1 VPISGLEVSTGGI
14 VLGCDE
20 IGRTPIDATDPT
32 GASVADVFPRSVD
45 DTLLSEFDSGG
56 RVELT
61 TCGSTPLLAIS
72 SLGGTVRR
80 ASFDGGTGRLVV
92 DLPPDGDV
100 RRIVDTVSREHDA
113 EFVSKAERKRSVT
126 TAREFRDELDDRLT
140 QRQRTVLQTAYFADY
155 FESPRGSTAE
165 EVATSLDITGST
177 LLHHLRAGQR
187 KLLDAYLDG
196 RRKASE
202 RD

>member
-1 VPISGLEVSTGGI
+1 
-14 VLGCDE
+14 
-20 IGRTPIDATDPT
+20 
-32 GASVADVFPRSVD
+32 
-45 DTLLSEFDSGG
+45 
-56 RVELT
+56 
-61 TCGSTPLLAIS
+61 
-72 SLGGTVRR
+72 
-80 ASFDGGTGRLVV
+80 
-92 DLPPDGDV
+92 
-100 RRIVDTVSREHDA
+100 
-113 EFVSKAERKRSVT
+113 
-126 TAREFRDELDDRLT
+126 LDDRLT